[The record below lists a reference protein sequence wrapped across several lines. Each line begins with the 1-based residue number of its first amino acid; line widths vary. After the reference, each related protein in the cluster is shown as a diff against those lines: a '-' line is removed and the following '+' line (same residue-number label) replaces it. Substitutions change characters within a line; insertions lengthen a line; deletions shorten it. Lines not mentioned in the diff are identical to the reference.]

1 MTISMTPS
9 LKSKALRNKALHNQS
24 LNSKALKNKALWLA
38 PLSAAVLMLAGCN
51 NSATPEEGAAA
62 DTATDTPMNIKIAT
76 ESSYKPFSYTDADG
90 KLIGYEIELVDA
102 LCEQMQAECEVISQ
116 DWDGLIP
123 GLNAQKFDAIIA
135 GMSITPER
143 KEVVEFTDP
152 YFHSGIVLI
161 GKKGDDISVAD
172 LAGQPVASQRSTVA
186 AQYLQDEHANADIKL
201 YDTQDNAYLDLTSGR
216 VRAMMSDK
224 VTGIDWLKT
233 EAGQDYEVK
242 GQEIS
247 TDEDAM
253 GIAFRKGDPL
263 VAKFNKALAELKENG
278 TYDQIT
284 GSYFGTSSTAAAQK
298 AVATTDVKE
307 VLVVEDA
314 DANVDADAVIADEEQ
329 AATN

>member
-1 MTISMTPS
+1 MTLSMTS
-9 LKSKALRNKALHNQS
+9 SMSKKALL
-24 LNSKALKNKALWLA
+24 LA
-38 PLSAAVLMLAGCN
+38 PLSAAMLMLAGCN
-51 NSATPEEGAAA
+51 NSSAPAENAEAY
-62 DTATDTPMNIKIAT
+62 TASEAPMNIKIAT

-102 LCEQMQAECEVISQ
+102 LCAQMKAECEVISQ

-123 GLNAQKFDAIIA
+123 GLNAQKFDAAIA

-143 KEVVEFTDP
+143 KEVVDFSDP
-152 YFHSGIVLI
+152 YFHSGIILI
-161 GKKGDDISVAD
+161 GKKGDDISID
-172 LAGQPVASQRSTVA
+172 SLKGQPIASQRSTVA
-186 AQYLQDEHANADIKL
+186 SQYLQDEHADADIKL

-216 VRAMMSDK
+216 ARAMMSDK

-233 EAGQDYEVK
+233 DAGKDYEVK
-242 GQEIS
+242 GDEIS
-247 TDEDAM
+247 SDDDAM

-263 VAKFNKALAELKENG
+263 VAKFNAALAELKDNG

-298 AVATTDVKE
+298 AVVTDGVDE
-307 VLVVEDA
+307 VIVVEEDA
-314 DANVDADAVIADEEQ
+314 PAE

>member
-1 MTISMTPS
+1 MMISSMKT
-9 LKSKALRNKALHNQS
+9 KTM
-24 LNSKALKNKALWLA
+24 WLA
-38 PLSAAVLMLAGCN
+38 PLSAAMLMLAGCSN
-51 NSATPEEGAAA
+51 GSAPEESA
-62 DTATDTPMNIKIAT
+62 ATDTTADAPMSVKIAT

-102 LCEQMQAECEVISQ
+102 LCAQMKAECELISQ

-123 GLNAQKFDAIIA
+123 GLNAQKFDAVIA

-152 YFHSGIVLI
+152 YFHTGIILI

-172 LAGQPVASQRSTVA
+172 LAGQPVASQRSTVSS
-186 AQYLQDEHANADIKL
+186 QYLQDEYPDADIKL

-233 EAGQDYEVK
+233 EAGQNYEVK
-242 GQEIS
+242 GDEIS
-247 TDEDAM
+247 TEEDAM

-263 VAKFNKALAELKENG
+263 VAKFNTALAEIKADG

-284 GSYFGTSSTAAAQK
+284 GSYFGTSTTAAAQE
-298 AVATTDVKE
+298 AETT
-307 VLVVEDA
+307 
-314 DANVDADAVIADEEQ
+314 
-329 AATN
+329 TN

>member
-1 MTISMTPS
+1 MTISMTSPM
-9 LKSKALRNKALHNQS
+9 SK
-24 LNSKALKNKALWLA
+24 KALWLA
-38 PLSAAVLMLAGCN
+38 PLSAAMLMLAGCS
-51 NSATPEEGAAA
+51 NSSAPAESA
-62 DTATDTPMNIKIAT
+62 DADAATDAPLNIKIAT

-102 LCEQMQAECEVISQ
+102 LCAQMKAECEVISQ

-123 GLNAQKFDAIIA
+123 GLNAQKFDATIA

-143 KEVVEFTDP
+143 KEVVDFSDP
-152 YFHSGIVLI
+152 YFHSGIILI
-161 GKKGDDISVAD
+161 GKKGED
-172 LAGQPVASQRSTVA
+172 LSIESLEGQPIASQRSTVA
-186 AQYLQDEHANADIKL
+186 SQYLQDEHATADIKL

-216 VRAMMSDK
+216 VRGMMSDK

-233 EAGQDYEVK
+233 AAGKDYEVK

-247 TDEDAM
+247 TDDDAM

-263 VAKFNKALAELKENG
+263 VAKFNAALAELKDNG

-298 AVATTDVKE
+298 AVATDDMAE
-307 VLVVEDA
+307 EA
-314 DANVDADAVIADEEQ
+314 PAN
-329 AATN
+329 

>member
-1 MTISMTPS
+1 
-9 LKSKALRNKALHNQS
+9 
-24 LNSKALKNKALWLA
+24 
-38 PLSAAVLMLAGCN
+38 
-51 NSATPEEGAAA
+51 
-62 DTATDTPMNIKIAT
+62 MNIKIAT

-102 LCEQMQAECEVISQ
+102 LCAQMKAKCEVISQ

-152 YFHSGIVLI
+152 YFHTGIILI
-161 GKKGDDISVAD
+161 GKKGDDIRVDA
-172 LAGQPVASQRSTVA
+172 LKGQPIASQRSTVA
-186 AQYLQDEHANADIKL
+186 SQYLQDEHADADIKL

-233 EAGQDYEVK
+233 DAGKDYEVK

-253 GIAFRKGDPL
+253 GIALSKGDPL

-307 VLVVEDA
+307 VMVVEGD
-314 DANVDADAVIADEEQ
+314 DAVEVKEESAE

>member
-1 MTISMTPS
+1 MTSSIV
-9 LKSKALRNKALHNQS
+9 SKAK
-24 LNSKALKNKALWLA
+24 WLA
-38 PLSAAVLMLAGCN
+38 PLSAAMLMLAGCN
-51 NSATPEEGAAA
+51 NSTAPEESAASA
-62 DTATDTPMNIKIAT
+62 TAASDAPINVKIAT

-90 KLIGYEIELVDA
+90 KLIGYEIELVNA
-102 LCEQMQAECEVISQ
+102 LCAQMKAECEVISQ

-143 KEVVEFTDP
+143 KEVVDFTDP
-152 YFHSGIVLI
+152 YFHTGIILI

-172 LAGQPVASQRSTVA
+172 LQGQPVASQRSTVSS
-186 AQYLQDEHANADIKL
+186 QYLQDEYPDADIKL

-247 TDEDAM
+247 TEEDAM
-253 GIAFRKGDPL
+253 GMAFRKGDPL
-263 VAKFNKALAELKENG
+263 VAKFNEALAELKSNG
-278 TYDQIT
+278 VYDQIT
-284 GSYFGTSSTAAAQK
+284 GSYFGTSTTAAAQQ
-298 AVATTDVKE
+298 ATTTGGVEK
-307 VLVVEDA
+307 VVVVDEG
-314 DANVDADAVIADEEQ
+314 NVDANAMIAEEEQ
-329 AATN
+329 AEAATN

>member
-1 MTISMTPS
+1 MTLSITSSM
-9 LKSKALRNKALHNQS
+9 SK
-24 LNSKALKNKALWLA
+24 KALWLA
-38 PLSAAVLMLAGCN
+38 PLSAAMLLLAGCN
-51 NSATPEEGAAA
+51 DSSAPAESADA
-62 DTATDTPMNIKIAT
+62 DTATEAPMNIKIAT

-102 LCEQMQAECEVISQ
+102 LCAQMKAECEVISQ

-123 GLNAQKFDAIIA
+123 GLNAQKFDAAIA

-143 KEVVEFTDP
+143 KEVVDFSDP
-152 YFHSGIVLI
+152 YFHSGIILI
-161 GKKGDDISVAD
+161 GKKGDDISID
-172 LAGQPVASQRSTVA
+172 SLKGQPIASQRSTVA
-186 AQYLQDEHANADIKL
+186 SQYLQDEHADADIKL

-216 VRAMMSDK
+216 ARAMMSDK

-233 EAGQDYEVK
+233 DAGKDYEVK
-242 GQEIS
+242 GDEIS
-247 TDEDAM
+247 TNDDAM

-263 VAKFNKALAELKENG
+263 IAKFNTALAELKDNG

-298 AVATTDVKE
+298 ASVTDGVDE
-307 VLVVEDA
+307 VIVVEEDA
-314 DANVDADAVIADEEQ
+314 PAE

>member
-1 MTISMTPS
+1 MISSMKIKTM
-9 LKSKALRNKALHNQS
+9 
-24 LNSKALKNKALWLA
+24 WLA
-38 PLSAAVLMLAGCN
+38 PLSAAMLMLAGCSN
-51 NSATPEEGAAA
+51 GSAPEESA
-62 DTATDTPMNIKIAT
+62 ATDTTADAPMSVKIAT

-102 LCEQMQAECEVISQ
+102 LCAQMKAECELISQ

-123 GLNAQKFDAIIA
+123 GLNAQKFDAVIA

-152 YFHSGIVLI
+152 YFHTGIILI

-172 LAGQPVASQRSTVA
+172 LAGQPVASQRSTVSS
-186 AQYLQDEHANADIKL
+186 QYLQDEYPDADIKL

-233 EAGQDYEVK
+233 EAGQNYEVK
-242 GQEIS
+242 GDEIS
-247 TDEDAM
+247 TEEDAM

-263 VAKFNKALAELKENG
+263 VAKFNTALAEIKADG

-284 GSYFGTSSTAAAQK
+284 GSYFGTSTTAAAQE
-298 AVATTDVKE
+298 AETT
-307 VLVVEDA
+307 
-314 DANVDADAVIADEEQ
+314 
-329 AATN
+329 TN

>member
-1 MTISMTPS
+1 MTLLMNSS
-9 LKSKALRNKALHNQS
+9 AKSPTAS
-24 LNSKALKNKALWLA
+24 KALWLA
-38 PLSAAVLMLAGCN
+38 PLTAAMLMLAACS
-51 NSATPEEGAAA
+51 NSSAPEEGAVAEDAAA
-62 DTATDTPMNIKIAT
+62 DAPISVKIAT

-90 KLIGYEIELVDA
+90 KLIGYEVELVDA
-102 LCEQMQAECEVISQ
+102 LCAQMQAECELISQ

-152 YFHSGIVLI
+152 YFHTGIILI
-161 GKKGDDISVAD
+161 GKKGDNITVAD
-172 LAGQPVASQRSTVA
+172 LKGQPIASQRSTVSS
-186 AQYLQDEHANADIKL
+186 QYLQDEYPDADIKL

-233 EAGQDYEVK
+233 DAGKDYEVK

-247 TDEDAM
+247 TEEDAM

-263 VAKFNKALAELKENG
+263 VGKFNAALAELKANG

-284 GSYFGTSSTAAAQK
+284 GSYFGTSSTAAANK
-298 AVATTDVKE
+298 AATADSVKE
-307 VLVVEDA
+307 VIIVEGD
-314 DANVDADAVIADEEQ
+314 NVDANATIAAEEQ
-329 AATN
+329 KETAN

>member
-1 MTISMTPS
+1 MTISMTS
-9 LKSKALRNKALHNQS
+9 SHKTKMLKTKT
-24 LNSKALKNKALWLA
+24 LWLA
-38 PLSAAVLMLAGCN
+38 PLTAAMLTLAGCN
-51 NSATPEEGAAA
+51 NSSAPTDGAAA
-62 DTATDTPMNIKIAT
+62 DTATDAPTSIKIAT

-90 KLIGYEIELVDA
+90 KLIGYEIELIDA
-102 LCEQMQAECEVISQ
+102 LCAQMQAKCDVISQ

-152 YFHSGIVLI
+152 YFHTGIILI
-161 GKKGDDISVAD
+161 GKKGDDISVAE
-172 LAGQPVASQRSTVA
+172 LAGQPIASQRATVA
-186 AQYLQDEHANADIKL
+186 SQYLQDEHANADIKL

-233 EAGQDYEVK
+233 DAGKDYEIK

-263 VAKFNKALAELKENG
+263 VAKFNKALAELKDNG
-278 TYDQIT
+278 TYEQIT

-307 VLVVEDA
+307 VVAVEG
-314 DANVDADAVIADEEQ
+314 DAVSTTEEQ
-329 AATN
+329 AETATN

>member
-1 MTISMTPS
+1 MTSSMS
-9 LKSKALRNKALHNQS
+9 KKALL
-24 LNSKALKNKALWLA
+24 LA
-38 PLSAAVLMLAGCN
+38 PLSAAMLMLAGCN
-51 NSATPEEGAAA
+51 NSSAPAENAEAY
-62 DTATDTPMNIKIAT
+62 TASEAPMNIKIAT

-102 LCEQMQAECEVISQ
+102 LCAQMKAECEVISQ

-123 GLNAQKFDAIIA
+123 GLNAQKFDAAIA

-143 KEVVEFTDP
+143 KEVVDFSDP
-152 YFHSGIVLI
+152 YFHSGIILI
-161 GKKGDDISVAD
+161 GKKGDDISID
-172 LAGQPVASQRSTVA
+172 SLKGQPIASQRSTVA
-186 AQYLQDEHANADIKL
+186 SQYLQDEHADADIKL

-216 VRAMMSDK
+216 VRGMMSDK
-224 VTGIDWLKT
+224 VTGTDWLKT
-233 EAGQDYEVK
+233 EAGSGYEIK

-247 TDEDAM
+247 SDDDAM

-263 VAKFNKALAELKENG
+263 VAKFNAALAELKDNG

-298 AVATTDVKE
+298 AVVTDGVDE
-307 VLVVEDA
+307 VIVVEEDA
-314 DANVDADAVIADEEQ
+314 PAE

>member
-1 MTISMTPS
+1 MTLSITSSM
-9 LKSKALRNKALHNQS
+9 SK
-24 LNSKALKNKALWLA
+24 KALWIA
-38 PLSAAVLMLAGCN
+38 PFSAAMLMLAGCN
-51 NSATPEEGAAA
+51 DSSAPAENAEA
-62 DTATDTPMNIKIAT
+62 DTATEAPMNIKIAT

-102 LCEQMQAECEVISQ
+102 LCAQMKAKCEVISQ

-123 GLNAQKFDAIIA
+123 GLNAQKFDAAIA

-143 KEVVEFTDP
+143 KEVVDFSDP
-152 YFHSGIVLI
+152 YFHSGIILI
-161 GKKGDDISVAD
+161 GKKGDDISID
-172 LAGQPVASQRSTVA
+172 SLKGQPIASQRSTVA
-186 AQYLQDEHANADIKL
+186 SQYLQDEHADADIKL

-216 VRAMMSDK
+216 ARAMMSDK

-233 EAGQDYEVK
+233 DAGKDYEVK
-242 GQEIS
+242 GEEIS
-247 TDEDAM
+247 TNDDAM

-263 VAKFNKALAELKENG
+263 IAKFNTALAELKDNG

-298 AVATTDVKE
+298 AVVTDGVDE
-307 VLVVEDA
+307 VIVVEEDA
-314 DANVDADAVIADEEQ
+314 PAE

>member
-1 MTISMTPS
+1 MTLSITSSM
-9 LKSKALRNKALHNQS
+9 SK
-24 LNSKALKNKALWLA
+24 KALWIA
-38 PLSAAVLMLAGCN
+38 PFSAAMLMLAGCN
-51 NSATPEEGAAA
+51 NSSAPAENAEA
-62 DTATDTPMNIKIAT
+62 DTASEAPMNIKIAT

-102 LCEQMQAECEVISQ
+102 LCAQMKAECEVISQ

-123 GLNAQKFDAIIA
+123 GLNAQKFDAAIA

-143 KEVVEFTDP
+143 KEVVDFSDP
-152 YFHSGIVLI
+152 YFHSGIILI
-161 GKKGDDISVAD
+161 GKKGDDISID
-172 LAGQPVASQRSTVA
+172 SLKGQPIASQRSTVA
-186 AQYLQDEHANADIKL
+186 SQYLQDEHADADIKL

-216 VRAMMSDK
+216 ARAMMSDK

-233 EAGQDYEVK
+233 DAGKDYEVK
-242 GQEIS
+242 GDEIS
-247 TDEDAM
+247 SDDDAM

-263 VAKFNKALAELKENG
+263 VAKFNAALAELKDNG

-298 AVATTDVKE
+298 AVVTDGVDE
-307 VLVVEDA
+307 VIVVEEDA
-314 DANVDADAVIADEEQ
+314 PAE

>member
-1 MTISMTPS
+1 MTVSIPAT
-9 LKSKALRNKALHNQS
+9 LSKF
-24 LNSKALKNKALWLA
+24 LWLA
-38 PLSAAVLMLAGCN
+38 PVSAALLMLAGCS
-51 NSATPEEGAAA
+51 NSADPV
-62 DTATDTPMNIKIAT
+62 DSTATDTTTAEAPISIKIAT

-90 KLIGYEIELVDA
+90 KLIGYEVELVDA
-102 LCEQMQAECEVISQ
+102 LCAQMQAECEMISQ

-143 KEVVEFTDP
+143 QEVVEFTDP
-152 YFHSGIVLI
+152 YFYTGIILI
-161 GKKGDDISVAD
+161 GKKGDDISVASLD
-172 LAGQPVASQRSTVA
+172 AQPIASQRATVA
-186 AQYLQDEHANADIKL
+186 SQYLQDKHPNADIKL

-242 GQEIS
+242 GDEIS

-263 VAKFNKALAELKENG
+263 VAKFNTALAELKASG

-284 GSYFGTSSTAAAQK
+284 GSYFGTSSTAAAQN
-298 AVATTDVKE
+298 AVATE
-307 VLVVEDA
+307 
-314 DANVDADAVIADEEQ
+314 
-329 AATN
+329 ATVSE

>member
-1 MTISMTPS
+1 MTISMTSS
-9 LKSKALRNKALHNQS
+9 LKHKSLTSKAF
-24 LNSKALKNKALWLA
+24 WLA

-51 NSATPEEGAAA
+51 NSSAPEEGAAA
-62 DTATDTPMNIKIAT
+62 DTQADAPLNIKIAT

-102 LCEQMQAECEVISQ
+102 LCAQMQAKCEVISQ

-143 KEVVEFTDP
+143 QEVVEFSDP

-161 GKKGDDISVAD
+161 GKKGDDISVTD
-172 LAGQPVASQRSTVA
+172 LKGQPIASQRSTVSS
-186 AQYLQDEHANADIKL
+186 QYLQDEHADADIKL

-233 EAGQDYEVK
+233 DAGKDYEVK

-263 VAKFNKALAELKENG
+263 VAKFNKALAELKEKG

-298 AVATTDVKE
+298 AATTANVE
-307 VLVVEDA
+307 ESVVVEG
-314 DANVDADAVIADEEQ
+314 DANVDANAVIANEEQ
-329 AATN
+329 TEAATN

>member
-1 MTISMTPS
+1 MTISMTS
-9 LKSKALRNKALHNQS
+9 SMTK
-24 LNSKALKNKALWLA
+24 KALWLA
-38 PLSAAVLMLAGCN
+38 PLSAAMLMLAGCN
-51 NSATPEEGAAA
+51 NSSAPADSAEADAAS
-62 DTATDTPMNIKIAT
+62 DTPLNIKIAT

-102 LCEQMQAECEVISQ
+102 LCAQMKAECEVISQ

-123 GLNAQKFDAIIA
+123 GLNAQKFDATIA

-143 KEVVEFTDP
+143 KEVVEFSDP
-152 YFHSGIVLI
+152 YFHSGIILI
-161 GKKGDDISVAD
+161 GKKGDDISVEG
-172 LAGQPVASQRSTVA
+172 LEGQPIASQRSTVA
-186 AQYLQDEHANADIKL
+186 SQYLQDEHDNADIKL

-233 EAGQDYEVK
+233 EAGKDYEVK

-247 TDEDAM
+247 TNDDAM

-263 VAKFNKALAELKENG
+263 VAKFNAALAELKANG

-284 GSYFGTSSTAAAQK
+284 GSYFGTSTTAAAQK
-298 AVATTDVKE
+298 TTATGSVE
-307 VLVVEDA
+307 QVVVVDEG
-314 DANVDADAVIADEEQ
+314 NVDANAMIAEEEQ
-329 AATN
+329 TEAATN

>member
-1 MTISMTPS
+1 MTISMTS
-9 LKSKALRNKALHNQS
+9 LMTKKAF
-24 LNSKALKNKALWLA
+24 WLA
-38 PLSAAVLMLAGCN
+38 PLSAAMLMLAGCN
-51 NSATPEEGAAA
+51 NSSAPTDSAEA
-62 DTATDTPMNIKIAT
+62 DAATDTPLNIKIAT

-102 LCEQMQAECEVISQ
+102 LCAQMKAECEVISQ

-123 GLNAQKFDAIIA
+123 GLNAQKFDAAIA

-143 KEVVEFTDP
+143 KEVVEFSDP
-152 YFHSGIVLI
+152 YFHSGIILI
-161 GKKGDDISVAD
+161 GKKGDDITVES
-172 LAGQPVASQRSTVA
+172 LQGQPVASQRSTVA
-186 AQYLQDEHANADIKL
+186 SQYLQDEHADADVKL

-233 EAGQDYEVK
+233 EAGKDYEVK

-247 TDEDAM
+247 TNDDAM

-263 VAKFNKALAELKENG
+263 VAKFNAALAELKANG

-284 GSYFGTSSTAAAQK
+284 GSYFGTSTTAAAQK
-298 AVATTDVKE
+298 TAANGSVE
-307 VLVVEDA
+307 QVVVVDEG
-314 DANVDADAVIADEEQ
+314 NVDANAVIAEEEQ
-329 AATN
+329 TETATN

>member
-1 MTISMTPS
+1 MITSMTS
-9 LKSKALRNKALHNQS
+9 SISK
-24 LNSKALKNKALWLA
+24 KALWLA
-38 PLSAAVLMLAGCN
+38 PLSAAMLMLTACN
-51 NSATPEEGAAA
+51 NSSAPTESTETDA
-62 DTATDTPMNIKIAT
+62 ATDDAPLNIKIAT

-102 LCEQMQAECEVISQ
+102 LCAQMKAECEVISQ

-123 GLNAQKFDAIIA
+123 GLNAQKFDAAIA

-143 KEVVEFTDP
+143 KEVVEFSDP
-152 YFHSGIVLI
+152 YFHTGIILI
-161 GKKGDDISVAD
+161 GKKGDDISVD
-172 LAGQPVASQRSTVA
+172 GLKGQPIASQRSTVA
-186 AQYLQDEHANADIKL
+186 SQYLQEKHADSDIKL

-233 EAGQDYEVK
+233 EAGKDYEVK

-247 TDEDAM
+247 TSDDAM

-263 VAKFNKALAELKENG
+263 VAKFNKALAEIKDNG

-298 AVATTDVKE
+298 AVATDGVKE
-307 VLVVEDA
+307 VVVVD
-314 DANVDADAVIADEEQ
+314 DGNVDANAVIAKEEQ
-329 AATN
+329 TEAATN

>member
-1 MTISMTPS
+1 MTISMTS
-9 LKSKALRNKALHNQS
+9 SMTK
-24 LNSKALKNKALWLA
+24 KALWLA
-38 PLSAAVLMLAGCN
+38 PLSAAMLMLAGCN
-51 NSATPEEGAAA
+51 NSSAPADSAEVDAAS
-62 DTATDTPMNIKIAT
+62 DTPLNIKIAT

-102 LCEQMQAECEVISQ
+102 LCAQMKAECEVISQ

-123 GLNAQKFDAIIA
+123 GLNAQKFDATIA

-143 KEVVEFTDP
+143 KEVVEFSDP
-152 YFHSGIVLI
+152 YFHSGIILI
-161 GKKGDDISVAD
+161 GKKGDDISVEG
-172 LAGQPVASQRSTVA
+172 LEGQPVASQRSTVA
-186 AQYLQDEHANADIKL
+186 SQYLQDEHDNADIKL

-233 EAGQDYEVK
+233 EAGKDYEVK

-247 TDEDAM
+247 TNDDAM

-263 VAKFNKALAELKENG
+263 VAKFNAALAELKANG

-284 GSYFGTSSTAAAQK
+284 GSYFGTSTTAAAQK
-298 AVATTDVKE
+298 TTATGSVE
-307 VLVVEDA
+307 QVVVVDEG
-314 DANVDADAVIADEEQ
+314 NVDANAMIAEEEQ
-329 AATN
+329 TEAVTN

>member
-1 MTISMTPS
+1 MTLSITSSM
-9 LKSKALRNKALHNQS
+9 SK
-24 LNSKALKNKALWLA
+24 KALWIA
-38 PLSAAVLMLAGCN
+38 PFSAAMLMLAGCN
-51 NSATPEEGAAA
+51 NSSAPAESAEA
-62 DTATDTPMNIKIAT
+62 DTATEAPMNIKIAT

-102 LCEQMQAECEVISQ
+102 LCAQMKAECEVISQ

-123 GLNAQKFDAIIA
+123 GLNAQKFDAAIA

-143 KEVVEFTDP
+143 KEVVDFSDP
-152 YFHSGIVLI
+152 YFHSGIILI
-161 GKKGDDISVAD
+161 GKKGDDISID
-172 LAGQPVASQRSTVA
+172 SLKGQPIASQRSTVA
-186 AQYLQDEHANADIKL
+186 SQYLQDEHADADIKL

-216 VRAMMSDK
+216 ARAMMSDK

-233 EAGQDYEVK
+233 DAGKDYEVK
-242 GQEIS
+242 GDEIS
-247 TDEDAM
+247 SDDDAM

-263 VAKFNKALAELKENG
+263 VAKFNAALAELKDNG

-298 AVATTDVKE
+298 AVVTDGVDE
-307 VLVVEDA
+307 VIVVEEDA
-314 DANVDADAVIADEEQ
+314 PAE